1 MSTSIFFDPPI
12 LARRVYAGEVRVV
25 DDIKFWNKITK
36 VVYSRIHSD
45 DNNLNFQVEDATK
58 EINFYTNQITFH
70 DGDGDQLGYID
81 ATGTIH
87 GLTIDGHATEG
98 DFGDL
103 EDRVEVL
110 EGNIETI
117 SSNISILYTNVA
129 VLEANVETLEGN
141 VETLHANIS
150 TLSSNITDIEGHV
163 SVLFSN
169 VEYIEGNISLL
180 FVNVETLESNM

>member
-36 VVYSRIHSD
+36 VVYSRIHSE
-45 DNNLNFQVEDATK
+45 DNNLNFEVKDATK

-81 ATGTIH
+81 STGTIH
-87 GLTIDGHATEG
+87 GLTIDGHATDG

-103 EDRVEVL
+103 EDRVDVL
-110 EGNIETI
+110 EGN
-117 SSNISILYTNVA
+117 V
-129 VLEANVETLEGN
+129 
-141 VETLHANIS
+141 
-150 TLSSNITDIEGHV
+150 
-163 SVLFSN
+163 
-169 VEYIEGNISLL
+169 
-180 FVNVETLESNM
+180 